1 MFADLRVP
9 VERTAVEVL
18 TSDGQRRAL
27 MVFQAPGQ
35 ALDSFVESHEPFFP
49 AHEGEAFR
57 LFARAH
63 VVSVTAE
70 RLSSP
75 PRPEDDLP
83 ETRRA
88 VRVHLCTGS
97 ALVGELRY
105 VPSEGA
111 SRPIDHLNED
121 TRSFPVFAD
130 GRVHHVVKAHVVFVE
145 EVK

>member
-18 TSDGQRRAL
+18 TSDGQCHAL
-27 MVFQAPGQ
+27 IVFHAPGQ
-35 ALDSFVESHEPFFP
+35 GLESFVESHEPFFP
-49 AHEGEAFR
+49 AHEGDAFR
-57 LFARAH
+57 LFARAG
-63 VVSVTAE
+63 VASLAAAG
-70 RLSSP
+70 RSSP
-75 PRPEDDLP
+75 PEPEDELP

-88 VRVHLCTGS
+88 VRVHLCTGG

-130 GRVHHVVKAHVVFVE
+130 GRVHHVVKAHVSFVE